1 MTAQSPDLNCAL
13 YLWRLQVYNDYNVT
27 SMEALLTLL
36 KDTKNPSHKYVP
48 PSLLS
53 EENSS
58 ASVTDVKFAD
68 MYPPYE
74 DLGVLQGLVAMAIV
88 ATDIALL
95 LWIVGSLVFF
105 WRSAVDVICNPL
117 DGRHIVCKFFHVLSC
132 PLIHLFSQKGFS
144 ILYYF
149 TVDRKAA
156 SSLHEVGCLQQVW
169 LYDGRLWSPNFRLAE
184 QITSV
189 HKVISGFIQIW
200 F

>member
-53 EENSS
+53 GGKS
-58 ASVTDVKFAD
+58 ASPARDVKFTD

-74 DLGVLQGLVAMAIV
+74 DLGALQGLMAIAIVV
-88 ATDIALL
+88 ADVALL

-105 WRSAVDVICNPL
+105 WRSAIDVICNPL
-117 DGRHIVCKFFHVLSC
+117 DGRYIVYEAMEGALKDL
-132 PLIHLFSQKGFS
+132 L
-144 ILYYF
+144 
-149 TVDRKAA
+149 AA
-156 SSLHEVGCLQQVW
+156 YIAELEEGSEGGVNPH
-169 LYDGRLWSPNFRLAE
+169 GRRVPTDKNNE
-184 QITSV
+184 
-189 HKVISGFIQIW
+189 
-200 F
+200 